1 MPSDNRKI
9 PEVNIDFQVDTLQQ
23 NNDTW
28 AAAYFSSNRNTVT
41 SNYKPGDEEGNKYN
55 QSDAVLIHEQKHR
68 ENAKRGL
75 YAYPL
80 SPEQAYKVNMHDEI
94 SATISELIYMREKYL
109 QTGDISVLN
118 EKGSF
123 FDFYREA
130 IEKGEINPKSPYK
143 EDFEKEM
150 RLIANGTRDKWEQLY
165 AKQYNDNS
173 MYDAQYTSDRSGKYA
188 RYHDENYQRAKDIA
202 YTIGGVN
209 FSQYMD
215 RDAEIP
221 EIGKFDLKIL
231 NAKEGKANQELA
243 AELGLPAFDG
253 SMSLEQYQ
261 KLLHHKIGMQHFLSD
276 VPFGPK
282 EYMDMICLNK
292 VAYDTEANGNTKK
305 YLQEYLNDTK
315 NNYKSSMSAVDKNA
329 VETLVNSVAKDYA
342 RQGKKLPEANDEAYN
357 RAVDKIYTRHFEVQG
372 DVNYNGNINLRSVLT
387 DENDL
392 KVHLPQYAQSVE
404 KMDWWQRG
412 LNKWADFVNLPDNH
426 RNNMN
431 NQMQDAGALKKY
443 GVGTL
448 LYIGAPIVS
457 VIEKGK
463 QYFTDEKPENVTNQ
477 QINKINK
484 NAPKYRQWKN
494 EDGSRVSEVQY
505 RTLPDLTK
513 EVIQKPTK
521 SYAEEKVKTANE
533 NSALGMNRNMAKLKM
548 GRIIDYMNKVNGEKY
563 AVDTQK
569 SVDALYE
576 KYGAQAYKLLLTAV
590 NEPTNYAKIAGDASI
605 KTSREAL
612 QHLCSLE
619 NDEQQKMTQYA
630 QSKEGVEISVPENNA
645 KPAEEQK
652 PNQPVNR
659 IAKMRSMLMEGH
671 QDASVAVRDNTN
683 VASAWLEQKRFE
695 KAVEHKPV
703 KPRALTAEALRDQ
716 LRQLQETY

>member
-1 MPSDNRKI
+1 MPLDNRKI
-9 PEVNIDFQVDTLQQ
+9 PEVNIDFQVDTLRQ
-23 NNDTW
+23 NDDTW
-28 AAAYFSSNRNTVT
+28 AAAYFMSSANTVT
-41 SNYKPGDEEGNKYN
+41 SNYRIGNDSGNKYN
-55 QSDAVLIHEQKHR
+55 QSDEVLLHEQKHR

-94 SATISELIYMREKYL
+94 SATIAELVYMREKYL
-109 QTGDISVLN
+109 QTGDISVFGG
-118 EKGSF
+118 KGTF

-143 EDFEKEM
+143 EDFEKDM
-150 RLIANGTRDKWEQLY
+150 RLIVNGTRDKWEQLFS
-165 AKQYNDNS
+165 KQYNSNS

-231 NAKEGKANQELA
+231 NAKEGKANQDLA
-243 AELGLPAFDG
+243 KELGLPAFDG
-253 SMSLEQYQ
+253 SMSLQQYQ
-261 KLLHHKIGMQHFLSD
+261 KLLHHTIAMRNFLSEA
-276 VPFGPK
+276 PFG
-282 EYMDMICLNK
+282 EDQYMDMICLNK
-292 VAYDTEANGNTKK
+292 VAYDGEKNGTTKK
-305 YLQEYLNDTK
+305 YLQEYLDGAK
-315 NNYKSSMSAVDKNA
+315 NSYQSSMTQVDKKSI
-329 VETLVNSVAKDYA
+329 ETLVNLVAKDYA
-342 RQGKKLPEANDEAYN
+342 KRGQKLPKANDEAYN
-357 RAVDKIYTRHFEVQG
+357 RAVDKIYTRHFEASGDITYKG
-372 DVNYNGNINLRSVLT
+372 DVNLRKVLS
-387 DENDL
+387 DEKDVNTQ
-392 KVHLPQYAQSVE
+392 LPQYAQSVE

-412 LNKWADFVNLPDNH
+412 LNKWADFVNLPESF

-431 NQMQDAGALKKY
+431 NQMQDAGTFEKY

-448 LYIGAPIVS
+448 MYMGAPLVS
-457 VIEKGK
+457 AIEKTK
-463 QYFTDEKPENVTNQ
+463 QWFSDEKPENVTNKP
-477 QINKINK
+477 INKVNTS
-484 NAPKYRQWKN
+484 APKYREWKN

-513 EVIQKPTK
+513 DIIRKPSK
-521 SYAEEKVKTANE
+521 SYAEEKVNE
-533 NSALGMNRNMAKLKM
+533 NNGLEMSHNLAKLKM
-548 GRIIDYMNKVNGEKY
+548 SRIIDYMNKINGEKY

-569 SVDALYE
+569 SVNALYE

-590 NEPTNYAKIAGDASI
+590 NEPSNYAKIAGDNSI

-612 QHLCSLE
+612 QHLCSLD
-619 NDEQQKMTQYA
+619 NNEQQKMTQYA
-630 QSKEGVEISVPENNA
+630 QSQEGVEISVPANSAKSAEN
-645 KPAEEQK
+645 QK
-652 PNQPVNR
+652 PTQAVNK

-671 QDASVAVRDNTN
+671 QDAEIAVRDNTN

-695 KAVEHKPV
+695 KAVEHKPI
-703 KPRALTAEALRDQ
+703 KPRAITAEALRDQ